1 MNFKLGVGDPRL
13 NKYIKINAER
23 PKRIMRAF
31 GVEFYRQVTIATPV
45 DTGRA
50 RWGWNCSLSTPDL
63 TVPASAPEGW
73 IGRAKGGTEFYGQ
86 DTTRST
92 KTFTVQTVSGAESIY
107 ISNAVPYIG
116 KLNDGWSSQAPARF
130 VELCFTNAV
139 GKLFKL
145 PGVTVE
151 G

>member
-1 MNFKLGVGDPRL
+1 MNFKLGVGDPNVKR
-13 NKYIKINAER
+13 YIKINAAR
-23 PKRIMRAF
+23 PKRVMRDF
-31 GVEFYRQVTIATPV
+31 GLGFYRQIHVATPV
-45 DTGRA
+45 KDGRA
-50 RWGWNCSLSTPDL
+50 RWGWNCSIGSPDL
-63 TVPASAPEGW
+63 TVPPPGKYGLDST
-73 IGRAKGGTEFYGQ
+73 RAE
-86 DTTRST
+86 RV
-92 KTFTVQTVSGAESIY
+92 FTVQAVSNADSIY

-139 GKLFKL
+139 DKLFKL